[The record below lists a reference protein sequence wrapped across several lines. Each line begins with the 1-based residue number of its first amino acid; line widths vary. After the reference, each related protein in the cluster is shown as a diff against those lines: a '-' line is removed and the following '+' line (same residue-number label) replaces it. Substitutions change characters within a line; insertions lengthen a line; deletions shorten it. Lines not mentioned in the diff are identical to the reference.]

1 MKLAVVGVTGMV
13 GQEIL
18 KVLKES
24 DIKIDEFIPVASE
37 RSTGKKLIFDNKEY
51 IITGIQNAIDQKP
64 DITIFSAGG
73 FPLCTCQTGFRILSF
88 SFWLG
93 YFSTLVKYSSTV
105 LGTTSA

>member
-37 RSTGKKLIFDNKEY
+37 RSNGKNRRVPNNIYRETFRC
-51 IITGIQNAIDQKP
+51 GIYFPIQKVEKISP
-64 DITIFSAGG
+64 NRSSGVSVPTIS
-73 FPLCTCQTGFRILSF
+73 PK
-88 SFWLG
+88 
-93 YFSTLVKYSSTV
+93 V
-105 LGTTSA
+105 

>member
-37 RSTGKKLIFDNKEY
+37 RSTGKKLVFDNKEY

-73 FPLCTCQTGFRILSF
+73 NTSLEWAENLLKLAPLLLIIRLHGEWMRL
-88 SFWLG
+88 
-93 YFSTLVKYSSTV
+93 KSS
-105 LGTTSA
+105 LFLR